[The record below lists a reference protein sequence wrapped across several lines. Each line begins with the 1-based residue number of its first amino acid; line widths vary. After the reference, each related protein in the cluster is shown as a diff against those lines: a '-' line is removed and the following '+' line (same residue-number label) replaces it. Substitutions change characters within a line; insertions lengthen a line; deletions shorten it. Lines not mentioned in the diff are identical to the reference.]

1 MMTENPRSN
10 VSTDRLPDRPAGELS
25 HRQNATLLF
34 LFLCAAFAFMLRF
47 AVSPQL
53 MDKLVNYTGEGG
65 AYYEK
70 LHFGTDL
77 IFLLFPFALFSHA
90 FILRGEDVGQFKALV
105 RYCILLVALVPYL
118 LFTGRA
124 GSAGFILDTYL
135 VAGTAGLIM
144 LSLTQDIRRKLGD
157 MTVIILLIS
166 AAIGIVEAVTQHRI
180 FPYDKIELT
189 FRPVGLSVHP
199 LALGAQCGLA
209 IGFVALT
216 RWPIW
221 LRVVAILLLFVGCAA
236 SGARTALLL
245 TCVEVLSLLTF
256 IRWTRLSLRH
266 ELKAKLVVWLLTT
279 ASGAALFAILAGG
292 GLLSRFN
299 KTIFDENFMARIT
312 IYRVFDYVDMN
323 AILFGMKAKDLLS
336 IVNNQLH
343 LPAIESAPVVIVL
356 LFGLPIALLFATL
369 VAWMLYRLLRGAPLP
384 AIIAT
389 VTFVL
394 AALSNNTFSSKT
406 PELTMIFVLLLA
418 YRNRPNAA
426 EPVRATA
433 ADQPALSTTS
443 SPPARFNV

>member
-1 MMTENPRSN
+1 MMTENPERMDT
-10 VSTDRLPDRPAGELS
+10 VDGGLDRPAPGLS
-25 HRQNATLLF
+25 RRRNATLLV
-34 LFLCAAFAFMLRF
+34 LFLCAAFAFALRF
-47 AVSPQL
+47 AMSPQL
-53 MDKLVNYTGEGG
+53 MDKVVSYTEEGG

-77 IFLLFPFALFSHA
+77 IFLLFPFALFGQA
-90 FILRGEDVGQFKALV
+90 FVLRGEDVGIFKALT

-118 LFTGRA
+118 LITGRA

-135 VAGTAGLIM
+135 VAGVAGLIM

-157 MTVIILLIS
+157 MTVIILMIS
-166 AAIGIVEAVTQHRI
+166 AAIGIVEAVTHHRI
-180 FPYDKIELT
+180 FPYDRIELT

-209 IGFVALT
+209 IGFVALA

-221 LRVVAILLLFVGCAA
+221 LRVAAILLLFIGCAA

-245 TCVEVLSLLTF
+245 TSVEVLCLMTF

-266 ELKAKLVVWLLTT
+266 ELKAKFVVWLLTI
-279 ASGAALFAILAGG
+279 AGGAALFALLASA
-292 GLLSRFN
+292 GLLSRFD

-312 IYRVFDYVDMN
+312 IYRVFDYVDLKQ
-323 AILFGMKAKDLLS
+323 ILFGMGAQDLLS

-343 LPAIESAPVVIVL
+343 LPAIESAPVVIIL
-356 LFGLPIALLFATL
+356 LFGLPIALLFTLL
-369 VAWMLYRLLRGAPLP
+369 VAWMLFRLLRGAPLP

-389 VTFVL
+389 VTFLL

-418 YRNRPNAA
+418 YRKTPRSDVP
-426 EPVRATA
+426 
-433 ADQPALSTTS
+433 QSALTS
-443 SPPARFNV
+443 